1 MAERRRAAFRA
12 LAGLGM
18 GGVLLVTSVIALG
31 PPDLGAAGQFLSGS
45 YPSMASAL
53 AFLSL
58 LCYGVVLT
66 AVTVALVRALRTAAG
81 GRGISRGVRAIA
93 LVLAGVILLSLSVV
107 NRVDTG
113 GGICCGGGAQQ
124 IQEAASLAR

>member
-1 MAERRRAAFRA
+1 V
-12 LAGLGM
+12 LAGIGA
-18 GGVLLVTSVIALG
+18 GGVLLAASLIALG
-31 PPDLGAAGQFLSGS
+31 LPDFGLAGQFLSGS
-45 YPSMASAL
+45 YPSVASAV

-58 LCYGVVLT
+58 LCYAVVLA
-66 AVTVALVRALRTAAG
+66 AVVMALAGALRLTAG
-81 GRGISRGVRAIA
+81 GKGVSRSVRDAA

-124 IQEAASLAR
+124 IREAASLAR

>member
-1 MAERRRAAFRA
+1 MADRHSPTGV
-12 LAGLGM
+12 LAGIGA
-18 GGVLLVTSVIALG
+18 GGVLLAASLIALG
-31 PPDLGAAGQFLSGS
+31 LPDFGLAGQFLSGS
-45 YPSMASAL
+45 YPSVASAV

-58 LCYGVVLT
+58 LCYAVVLA
-66 AVTVALVRALRTAAG
+66 AVVMALAGALRLTAG
-81 GRGISRGVRAIA
+81 GKGVSRSVRDAA

-124 IQEAASLAR
+124 IREAASLAR

>member
-1 MAERRRAAFRA
+1 MADRHSPTGV
-12 LAGLGM
+12 LAGIGA
-18 GGVLLVTSVIALG
+18 GGVLLAASLIALG
-31 PPDLGAAGQFLSGS
+31 LPDFGLAGQFLSGS
-45 YPSMASAL
+45 SPSVASAV

-58 LCYGVVLT
+58 LCYAVVLA
-66 AVTVALVRALRTAAG
+66 AVVMALAGALRLTAG
-81 GRGISRGVRAIA
+81 GKGVSRSVRDAA

-124 IQEAASLAR
+124 IREAASLAR